1 MSYFSGVGNTELI
14 ARRGYSDISDWKD
27 VTGKIWG
34 GLTGALDFYGDK
46 TRAEG
51 AVRAYE
57 TAAQAAQAQAAQAQA
72 AQARSS
78 TPSWLLPAALAG
90 GALVLFTVM
99 RDRR

>member
-57 TAAQAAQAQAAQAQA
+57 TAAQAAQAQAAQA
-72 AQARSS
+72 RSS

>member
-1 MSYFSGVGNTELI
+1 MSYFNKVEGTELI
-14 ARRGYSDISDWKD
+14 ARRGYSDMSDWKD
-27 VTGKIWG
+27 TAGKIWG

-46 TRAEG
+46 ARAEG

-57 TAAQAAQAQAAQAQA
+57 QASAAQAAA

-78 TPSWLLPAALAG
+78 TPSWVLPAALGG
-90 GALVLFTVM
+90 GALVLLMVM

>member
-1 MSYFSGVGNTELI
+1 LSGASSAI
-14 ARRGYSDISDWKD
+14 DW
-27 VTGKIWG
+27 
-34 GLTGALDFYGDK
+34 YGDK
-46 TRAEG
+46 ARAEG

-57 TAAQAAQAQAAQAQA
+57 TAAQVAAAQA

-78 TPSWLLPAALAG
+78 TPAWLLPAALAG